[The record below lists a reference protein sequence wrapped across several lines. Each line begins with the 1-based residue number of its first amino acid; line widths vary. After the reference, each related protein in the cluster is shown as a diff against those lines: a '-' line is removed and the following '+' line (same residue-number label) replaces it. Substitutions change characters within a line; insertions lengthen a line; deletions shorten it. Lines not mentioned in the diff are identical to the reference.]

1 MHLPALVR
9 GKRRRGR
16 GLAGGGKKSGRGM
29 KGQRSRAGSIRRAG
43 FEGGQTPLYQRLPK
57 GRGTKQRFASQVQHP
72 VAITLRQLGR
82 FEDGSIVGPGKL
94 KAAGLL
100 KHSEE
105 VKLIGNNTLDRK
117 LTVRVHA
124 VSVKARAA
132 VEKAGGKV
140 EIIKRH
146 VRLA

>member
-1 MHLPALVR
+1 
-9 GKRRRGR
+9 
-16 GLAGGGKKSGRGM
+16 M

-57 GRGTKQRFASQVQHP
+57 GRGTKQRFASQVAHP
-72 VAITLRQLGR
+72 VAVTLTQLKR
-82 FEDGSIVGPGKL
+82 FDEGSIVGPGQL
-94 KAAGLL
+94 RAAGLMERA
-100 KHSEE
+100 EE
-105 VKLIGNNTLDRK
+105 VKLIGATALDRK

-124 VSVKARAA
+124 VSAAARAA

-146 VRLA
+146 V